1 MSVYAVRREA
11 DRQLQAAASEYN
23 RQRHALF
30 SSELAMQVSAHVSA
44 LLVCT
49 TSLHAMSRVSKTI
62 PVSQRALYKAACF
75 GLK

>member
-1 MSVYAVRREA
+1 MNVYAVRREA

-44 LLVCT
+44 L
-49 TSLHAMSRVSKTI
+49 
-62 PVSQRALYKAACF
+62 
-75 GLK
+75 